1 MTRIEFST
9 TDLNVLRQQLTAWR
23 RQQSGRVILPQ
34 ALWQSAAALARS
46 RGVSQVSRLLRLD
59 YYKLSR
65 WAAERMPPPAEPS
78 PPATF
83 VEMALSEA
91 SGPAAGPGYCAE
103 VRDGTGATLTLHLGR
118 DVEAVVAVVQAFGR
132 RGR

>member
-1 MTRIEFST
+1 MTRSEFST

-23 RQQSGRVILPQ
+23 RRQPGRGRLPE

-46 RGVSQVSRLLRLD
+46 RGVSQVSRALRLD

-65 WAAERMPPPAEPS
+65 WTAEPLAGAS
-78 PPATF
+78 KPATF
-83 VEMALSEA
+83 VEVALSEA
-91 SGPAAGPGYCAE
+91 SGPAARPGYCAE
-103 VRDGTGATLTLHLGR
+103 VRDGTGAALTLHLGL
-118 DVEAVVAVVQAFGR
+118 DVDAVVAVVQAFGR